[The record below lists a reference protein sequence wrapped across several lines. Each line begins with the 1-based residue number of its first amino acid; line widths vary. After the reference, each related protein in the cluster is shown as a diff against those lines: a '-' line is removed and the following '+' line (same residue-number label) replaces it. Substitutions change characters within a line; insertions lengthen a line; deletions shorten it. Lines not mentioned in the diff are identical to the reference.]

1 MPAITALS
9 VLKWGL
15 VLTALAVIVALAVLF
30 VVTRIEN
37 QQVSDNAR
45 RLNSASLAE
54 PSAARSAVVY
64 FSRSGNTAVAA
75 QHIARRMGARLL
87 ALQAPDYEPGLPGIA
102 RALRDARNHD
112 ARITPTAADLQG
124 VQTVYLGSP
133 IWLYSPAPPIWAFA
147 ARHRFDGQD
156 VVLFN
161 TFNSKFEQRFIDDFR
176 QLVMAQGA
184 RSFRH
189 VFVKRGRMGQQLST
203 ESMLGQIDETWFIE
217 ERGTEDPAR

>member
-15 VLTALAVIVALAVLF
+15 VLTALAALVALAVLF

-45 RLNSASLAE
+45 RLNSASLEEA
-54 PSAARSAVVY
+54 SAAQSAVVY

-87 ALQAPDYEPGLPGIA
+87 AIQAPDYEPGLPGIA

-124 VQTVYLGSP
+124 MQTVYLGSP

-161 TFNSKFEQRFIDDFR
+161 TFNSKFEQRFIDEFR
-176 QLVMAQGA
+176 QLVMVQGA
-184 RSFRH
+184 RSFLH
-189 VFVKRGRMGQQLST
+189 VFVRRGRMGQQLST
-203 ESMLGQIDETWFIE
+203 ESMLGQIDESWFIE
-217 ERGTEDPAR
+217 ERDAEHLAR